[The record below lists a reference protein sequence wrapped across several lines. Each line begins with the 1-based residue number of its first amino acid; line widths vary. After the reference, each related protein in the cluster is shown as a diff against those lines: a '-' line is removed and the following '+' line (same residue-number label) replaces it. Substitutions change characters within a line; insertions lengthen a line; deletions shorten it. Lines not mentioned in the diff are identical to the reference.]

1 MNVLKLDLMLF
12 WEFGKLYDMYGLKF
26 KLVQKKYNRH
36 LKLIC
41 LNNNEVLLK
50 NTTKEILLG
59 ILQDNDLGLYN
70 SKNHGIP
77 FMMHDILME
86 KIQKIAVKYSP
97 VITA

>member
-12 WEFGKLYDMYGLKF
+12 WEFAKLYEKYGLKF
-26 KLVQKKYNRH
+26 KLVQRKYNRH

-41 LNNNEVLLK
+41 LNNNEILLR

-86 KIQKIAVKYSP
+86 KIKRIAVKNMP
-97 VITA
+97 KITA